1 MTNGK
6 FCLLFL
12 RLCSAAP
19 IFAPSPMRSFAAGW
33 GSRPQQV
40 RRLNGQLLRL
50 SFQSRRLSFQSR
62 RLDFQSQ
69 EVWRRGPRTPIY
81 YTYFIP
87 SKNVS
92 TLQPLSILR
101 WESAQNWLK
110 GLNFKPFSRVQRG
123 GVERLFVACA
133 PPGLGMDH
141 PPCHSR
147 LKGLKGLKNKPF
159 SHFFYENK
167 WRNDGG

>member
-33 GSRPQQV
+33 DSRPQQV

-50 SFQSRRLSFQSR
+50 LFQSR

-69 EVWRRGPRTPIY
+69 EVGVKGATHAY
-81 YTYFIP
+81 YIRFSSP
-87 SKNVS
+87 CKNVS

-110 GLNFKPFSRVQRG
+110 GLKFKPFSRVQRG

>member
-1 MTNGK
+1 MFAFFASLQRRPHFRSFSHAV
-6 FCLLFL
+6 FCSGVGQ
-12 RLCSAAP
+12 SAATSPP
-19 IFAPSPMRSFAAGW
+19 IERPTPATAFPKPPTGFPVAG
-33 GSRPQQV
+33 SVAQ
-40 RRLNGQLLRL
+40 
-50 SFQSRRLSFQSR
+50 
-62 RLDFQSQ
+62 
-69 EVWRRGPRTPIY
+69 GPRTPIY

>member
-50 SFQSRRLSFQSR
+50 LFQSR

-69 EVWRRGPRTPIY
+69 EVGVKGATHAYILYVFYSLEKCFNPSASIY
-81 YTYFIP
+81 SSLGISAKLAEGFDFQ
-87 SKNVS
+87 
-92 TLQPLSILR
+92 TLQQG
-101 WESAQNWLK
+101 SA
-110 GLNFKPFSRVQRG
+110 
-123 GVERLFVACA
+123 
-133 PPGLGMDH
+133 
-141 PPCHSR
+141 
-147 LKGLKGLKNKPF
+147 
-159 SHFFYENK
+159 
-167 WRNDGG
+167 WRC